1 MVLKRP
7 LTGCDHIMEKS
18 KKHYAVI
25 IGARPN
31 FVKAA
36 PFFREAK
43 LHPEYVFTLI
53 HTGQHFDDS
62 MSKIFF
68 DEMSIP
74 RPDIQLDIQ
83 GEFHTEKIGKMF
95 SALKNVIRGR
105 DFAGVI
111 VFGDINSTL
120 AGAIAAAKANIKLI
134 HIESGL
140 RSHDRR
146 MPEEINRVIVDHLSD
161 LLFITESVAKKNL
174 VQEGI
179 GEDKIKLV
187 GNIMIE
193 SLEVYSDL
201 INRSN
206 ILSELKLTPKQYTVA
221 TIHRAENT
229 DSPEILEKI
238 LNIFKEYSNKNVLVF
253 PLHPGTKKKIADYGL
268 ESFLNGIKVIEPLG
282 YFEFIKL
289 VSESC
294 GIVTDSGGIQEE
306 ASHLGI
312 PCATLRDN
320 TERPITIE
328 LGSNKLFPINII
340 HAGYAKEIE
349 RHLNRTD
356 FKNHHIPLWDN
367 RVSQRIF
374 KYLDDFS

>member
-1 MVLKRP
+1 MW
-7 LTGCDHIMEKS
+7 T

-43 LHPEYVFTLI
+43 LHPEYSFTLI

-74 RPDIQLDIQ
+74 RPDIQLDIHS
-83 GEFHTEKIGKMF
+83 GFHTEKIGKMF
-95 SALKNVIRGR
+95 SALRNILEEHQF
-105 DFAGVI
+105 DGVI

-120 AGAIAAAKANIKLI
+120 AGAIAAAKKAKLI

-161 LLFITESVAKKNL
+161 LLFTTEPVANKNL
-174 VQEGI
+174 TQEGI
-179 GEDKIKLV
+179 SDDKIKYV

-193 SLEVYSDL
+193 SLEVYSDF
-201 INRSN
+201 INRSD
-206 ILSELKLTPKQYTVA
+206 ILSRLGLMPREYIVA

-229 DSPEILEKI
+229 DNPEILEKI
-238 LNIFKEYSNKNVLVF
+238 LKFLAEFAKKNTVLF
-253 PLHPGTKKKIADYGL
+253 PLHPGTGKKIEDYKLDSLLDGMR
-268 ESFLNGIKVIEPLG
+268 VIEPLG

-289 VSESC
+289 ISESK
-294 GIVTDSGGIQEE
+294 GIITDSGGIQEE
-306 ASHLGI
+306 TSHLGI

-328 LGSNKLFPINII
+328 LGSNKLFPIDSISGN
-340 HAGYAKEIE
+340 AVKEME
-349 RHLNRTD
+349 KHLDRKY
-356 FKNHHIPLWDN
+356 FKKRHIPLWDDG
-367 RVSQRIF
+367 VSKRIF
-374 KYLDDFS
+374 KYLDEFSR

>member
-1 MVLKRP
+1 MQ
-7 LTGCDHIMEKS
+7 
-18 KKHYAVI
+18 KKNKQYAVI

-43 LHPEYVFTLI
+43 FHREYSFTLI

-74 RPDIQLDIQ
+74 RPDIQLNIHS
-83 GEFHTEKIGKMF
+83 GFHTEKIGKMF
-95 SALKNVIRGR
+95 SALRNVLQERR
-105 DFAGVI
+105 FDGVI

-120 AGAIAAAKANIKLI
+120 AGAIAAAKTTKLI

-161 LLFITESVAKKNL
+161 LLFTTEPSANSNL
-174 VQEGI
+174 IQEGI
-179 GEDKIKLV
+179 DEDNIKHV

-193 SLEVYSDL
+193 SLEVHIDL
-201 INRSN
+201 IKRSK
-206 ILSELKLTPKQYTVA
+206 IISELGLTPKQYTIA

-229 DSPEILEKI
+229 DNPEILEKI
-238 LNIFKEYSNKNVLVF
+238 LKILKKSSKKNTLIF
-253 PLHPGTKKKIADYGL
+253 PLHPGTRKKIIDYGL
-268 ESFLNGIKVIEPLG
+268 GSLLEGMRVVEPLG

-289 VSESC
+289 VFESR
-294 GIVTDSGGIQEE
+294 GIITDSGGIQEE
-306 ASHLGI
+306 TSHLGI

-328 LGSNKLFPINII
+328 LGSNRLFPIDAINPDDI
-340 HAGYAKEIE
+340 KEIE
-349 RHLNRTD
+349 KHLKRND
-356 FKNHHIPLWDN
+356 FKSRHIPLWDDG
-367 RVSQRIF
+367 VSKRIF
-374 KYLDDFS
+374 GYLDDLSK